1 MSDNQTVAPTFR
13 SAPEPLSDRPPTVAP
28 VSDRRS
34 DFEPKIVAFVCNW
47 CTYLGADL
55 AGTTRREYPPNVRII
70 RLPCTGRIDFN
81 LIIKAFEIG
90 ADSVLVSGC
99 HPGDCHYT
107 SGNYHA
113 RRRWILF
120 RELLQ
125 ALGFDL
131 ERIHF
136 TWISAAEG
144 HKWQQTVREI
154 TEKTRQMGPYKYL
167 CGAEFTSLRSGDFTS
182 PRSADSTSE
191 LSKLES
197 PSSAAC
203 GSAAQ
208 MCGKPPAF
216 RPAPDHLSSP
226 AQAGRLGLPPCAEN
240 IVEGM
245 RLAER
250 RSLSA
255 SQPAEPQVVQALREA
270 CRRLLADGKAKVVI
284 GYGKCGP
291 VFVTRPE
298 DVEQLVW
305 NEQCL
310 ANLTVYLK
318 RKEIRALGRP
328 AIVVKGC
335 DERALV
341 VLEKESQIDRKEMH
355 VIGMAC
361 QGMGQAKCETCEVH
375 LPRFADEVIG
385 EADKHPAVTGERWK
399 SLEALLVLPAAERMA
414 YWAREFERCVKCYA
428 CRQVCPMCYCER
440 CLVEKNRPTEIAPSA
455 TPKGN
460 FAWHILRAFHL
471 AGRCVGCD
479 ECTRACPA
487 GIDLRLLNLS
497 LAKAAE
503 EHFAY
508 RAGMDPKAE
517 LLIGAYSLQDK
528 ENFIR

>member
-1 MSDNQTVAPTFR
+1 MSERA
-13 SAPEPLSDRPPTVAP
+13 E
-28 VSDRRS
+28 
-34 DFEPKIVAFVCNW
+34 FEPKIVAFVCNW

-55 AGTTRREYPPNVRII
+55 AGTTRLEYPANVRII

-131 ERIHF
+131 DRINF

-144 HKWQQTVREI
+144 HKWQQTVKEI
-154 TEKTRQMGPYKYL
+154 TEKTRELGPYNNLYQIS
-167 CGAEFTSLRSGDFTS
+167 GSGDLAS
-182 PRSADSTSE
+182 SGWGEPRGAPTVPVE
-191 LSKLES
+191 
-197 PSSAAC
+197 AC
-203 GSAAQ
+203 GRGAW
-208 MCGKPPAF
+208 
-216 RPAPDHLSSP
+216 
-226 AQAGRLGLPPCAEN
+226 PCAPTDE
-240 IVEGM
+240 
-245 RLAER
+245 A
-250 RSLSA
+250 
-255 SQPAEPQVVQALREA
+255 ALRET
-270 CRRLLADGKAKVVI
+270 CRRLLAEGNVKVVI
-284 GYGKCGP
+284 GYGRRGP

-298 DVEQLVW
+298 DAAQLVW
-305 NEQCL
+305 NDHCL

-318 RKEIRALGRP
+318 RKEIRGLGRP

-355 VIGMAC
+355 VLGMAC
-361 QGMGQAKCETCEVH
+361 QGMGQAKCETCDVH
-375 LPRFADEVIG
+375 VPRFADEVMG
-385 EADKHPAVTGERWK
+385 DADKHPAETGARWK
-399 SLEALLVLPAAERMA
+399 SLEALLALPTAKRMG

-440 CLVEKNRPTEIAPSA
+440 CLVEKNRPTEIEPSA
-455 TPKGN
+455 TAKGN

-517 LLIGAYSLQDK
+517 ALIGAYSLQDK

>member
-1 MSDNQTVAPTFR
+1 MSER
-13 SAPEPLSDRPPTVAP
+13 PE
-28 VSDRRS
+28 
-34 DFEPKIVAFVCNW
+34 FEPKIVAFVCNW
-47 CTYLGADL
+47 CTYMGADL
-55 AGTTRREYPPNVRII
+55 AGTTRLEYPPNVRII

-107 SGNYHA
+107 SGNYQA

-131 ERIHF
+131 ERINF
-136 TWISAAEG
+136 AWISAAEG
-144 HKWQQTVREI
+144 HKWQQLVKEI
-154 TEKTRQMGPYKYL
+154 TEKTRKLGPYKDLYQIS
-167 CGAEFTSLRSGDFTS
+167 GSGDL
-182 PRSADSTSE
+182 A
-191 LSKLES
+191 
-197 PSSAAC
+197 SSGRGASRCAPTVPVEAC
-203 GSAAQ
+203 GRGAW
-208 MCGKPPAF
+208 
-216 RPAPDHLSSP
+216 
-226 AQAGRLGLPPCAEN
+226 PCAPTDE
-240 IVEGM
+240 
-245 RLAER
+245 A
-250 RSLSA
+250 
-255 SQPAEPQVVQALREA
+255 ALRET
-270 CRRLLADGKAKVVI
+270 CRRLLVEGKVKVVI
-284 GYGKCGP
+284 GYGRRGP
-291 VFVTRPE
+291 VFVTRPD

-305 NEQCL
+305 NDHCL

-328 AIVVKGC
+328 AIVVKAC

-361 QGMGQAKCETCEVH
+361 QGMGQEKCETCDVRV
-375 LPRFADEVIG
+375 PRFADEVMG
-385 EADKHPAVTGERWK
+385 EAAKQPAATGARWK
-399 SLEALLVLPAAERMA
+399 SLESLLVLPTAERMD
-414 YWAREFERCVKCYA
+414 YWAGEFERCVKCYA

-440 CLVEKNRPTEIAPSA
+440 CLVEKNRPTEIEPSA
-455 TPKGN
+455 TAKGN

>member
-1 MSDNQTVAPTFR
+1 MSEDTVAPLCER
-13 SAPEPLSDRPPTVAP
+13 RPE
-28 VSDRRS
+28 
-34 DFEPKIVAFVCNW
+34 FEPKIVAFVCNW
-47 CTYLGADL
+47 CTYMGADL
-55 AGTTRREYPPNVRII
+55 AGTTRLEYPPNVRII

-90 ADSVLVSGC
+90 ADSVLISGC

-125 ALGFDL
+125 TLGFDL
-131 ERIHF
+131 ERINF
-136 TWISAAEG
+136 AWISAAEG
-144 HKWQQTVREI
+144 HKWQETIKEI
-154 TEKTRQMGPYKYL
+154 TEKTRKLGRYKDLYQI
-167 CGAEFTSLRSGDFTS
+167 
-182 PRSADSTSE
+182 SA
-191 LSKLES
+191 
-197 PSSAAC
+197 
-203 GSAAQ
+203 GSAGVSPAVARAS
-208 MCGKPPAF
+208 CPRDGAPPLPLPIRGGEPDASK
-216 RPAPDHLSSP
+216 PAPEPLRAVRAVPQS
-226 AQAGRLGLPPCAEN
+226 AGE
-240 IVEGM
+240 E
-245 RLAER
+245 
-250 RSLSA
+250 
-255 SQPAEPQVVQALREA
+255 ALRET
-270 CRRLLADGKAKVVI
+270 CRRLLAEGKVKVVI
-284 GYGKCGP
+284 GYGRRGP

-298 DVEQLVW
+298 DAAQLVW
-305 NEQCL
+305 NDHCL

-355 VIGMAC
+355 VLGMAC
-361 QGMGQAKCETCEVH
+361 QGMGEAKCETCDVH
-375 LPRFADEVIG
+375 VPRFADEVMG
-385 EADKHPAVTGERWK
+385 DADKQPVEAGARWK
-399 SLEALLVLPAAERMA
+399 SLESLLALPPAGRMA
-414 YWAREFERCVKCYA
+414 YWAGEFERCVKCYA

-440 CLVEKNRPTEIAPSA
+440 CLVEKNRPTEIEPSA
-455 TPKGN
+455 TVKGN
-460 FAWHILRAFHL
+460 FDWHIVRAFHL

-517 LLIGAYSLQDK
+517 AMIGAYSLQDK

>member
-1 MSDNQTVAPTFR
+1 MSEQNNVAPTVR
-13 SAPEPLSDRPPTVAP
+13 SAPAATDRQEQ
-28 VSDRRS
+28 
-34 DFEPKIVAFVCNW
+34 FEPKIVAFVCNW

-55 AGTTRREYPPNVRII
+55 AGTTRLEYPPNVRIV

-81 LIIKAFEIG
+81 LIVKAFEIG

-125 ALGFDL
+125 ALGFDM

-144 HKWQQTVREI
+144 HKWQEVVKEI
-154 TEKTRQMGPYKYL
+154 TEETRRMGPYKELYQRNGGPVAEAPHATAPSVVN
-167 CGAEFTSLRSGDFTS
+167 GAGV
-182 PRSADSTSE
+182 
-191 LSKLES
+191 
-197 PSSAAC
+197 
-203 GSAAQ
+203 
-208 MCGKPPAF
+208 PPAV
-216 RPAPDHLSSP
+216 P
-226 AQAGRLGLPPCAEN
+226 QASCPGE
-240 IVEGM
+240 E
-245 RLAER
+245 
-250 RSLSA
+250 
-255 SQPAEPQVVQALREA
+255 SQLRDT
-270 CRRLLADGKAKVVI
+270 CRGLLADGKVKVVI
-284 GYGKCGP
+284 GYGKRGP
-291 VFVTRPE
+291 VFITRPE
-298 DVEQLVW
+298 EAEKLVW
-305 NEQCL
+305 NNQCL

-318 RKEIRALGRP
+318 RKEIKALGRP

-341 VLEKESQIDRKEMH
+341 VLEKESQLERKDLH

-361 QGMGQAKCETCEVH
+361 QGMGEPKCETCDVH
-375 LPRFADEVIG
+375 VPRFADQVIG
-385 EADKHPAVTGERWK
+385 ETNKQAAESADRWK
-399 SLEALLVLPAAERMA
+399 ALESLTALPVAQRMS
-414 YWAREFERCVKCYA
+414 YWATEFERCVKCYA

-440 CLVEKNRPTEIAPSA
+440 CLVDKNRPTVIEPSA
-455 TPKGN
+455 TEKGN

-471 AGRCVGCD
+471 AGRCIGCD

-508 RAGMDPKAE
+508 RAGMDAKAE
-517 LLIGAYSLQDK
+517 PLIGAYSLQDK

>member
-1 MSDNQTVAPTFR
+1 MSEHTVAP
-13 SAPEPLSDRPPTVAP
+13 LSVGPTVGP
-28 VSDRRS
+28 VGERPAE
-34 DFEPKIVAFVCNW
+34 FEPKIVAFVCNW

-55 AGTTRREYPPNVRII
+55 AGTTRLEYPPNVRII

-125 ALGFDL
+125 ALGFDM
-131 ERIHF
+131 ERINF
-136 TWISAAEG
+136 SWISAAEG
-144 HKWQQTVREI
+144 HKWQEIVKEI
-154 TEKTRQMGPYKYL
+154 TEKTRKLGPYKYPCSGGFIPPRGTDAPTITPEPL
-167 CGAEFTSLRSGDFTS
+167 ASGRGAW
-182 PRSADSTSE
+182 
-191 LSKLES
+191 
-197 PSSAAC
+197 
-203 GSAAQ
+203 
-208 MCGKPPAF
+208 
-216 RPAPDHLSSP
+216 
-226 AQAGRLGLPPCAEN
+226 PCAPT
-240 IVEGM
+240 VEG
-245 RLAER
+245 E
-250 RSLSA
+250 
-255 SQPAEPQVVQALREA
+255 LREA
-270 CRRLLADGKAKVVI
+270 CRRLLAEGSVKVVI
-284 GYGKCGP
+284 GYGKRGP
-291 VFVTRPE
+291 VFITRPE

-305 NEQCL
+305 NDQCL

-318 RKEIRALGRP
+318 RKEIRALGWP

-341 VLEKESQIDRKEMH
+341 VLERESQIDRKEMH

-361 QGMGQAKCETCEVH
+361 PGMGEAKCETCEVH
-375 LPRFADEVIG
+375 QPRFADQVIG
-385 EADKHPAVTGERWK
+385 EARNSPAEAGERWK
-399 SLEALLVLPAAERMA
+399 ALEALLALPPAERMA

-428 CRQVCPMCYCER
+428 CRQICPMCYCER
-440 CLVEKNRPTEIAPSA
+440 CLVEKNRPTEIEPSA
-455 TPKGN
+455 TAKGN

-487 GIDLRLLNLS
+487 AIDLRLLNLS

-517 LLIGAYSLQDK
+517 SLIGAYSLQDK

>member
-1 MSDNQTVAPTFR
+1 MSENHVAPASGR
-13 SAPEPLSDRPPTVAP
+13 QVE
-28 VSDRRS
+28 
-34 DFEPKIVAFVCNW
+34 FEPKIVAFVCNW

-55 AGTTRREYPPNVRII
+55 AGTTRLEYPPNVRIV

-81 LIIKAFEIG
+81 LIVKAFEIG

-125 ALGFDL
+125 ALGFEM

-144 HKWQQTVREI
+144 HKWQEVVKEI
-154 TEKTRQMGPYKYL
+154 TEKTRQMGPYKELYRRN
-167 CGAEFTSLRSGDFTS
+167 GEAASPASPRPSTTPAVSPEPLRSG
-182 PRSADSTSE
+182 TSE
-191 LSKLES
+191 
-197 PSSAAC
+197 PSAA
-203 GSAAQ
+203 
-208 MCGKPPAF
+208 
-216 RPAPDHLSSP
+216 
-226 AQAGRLGLPPCAEN
+226 AEQ
-240 IVEGM
+240 E
-245 RLAER
+245 
-250 RSLSA
+250 
-255 SQPAEPQVVQALREA
+255 LRDT
-270 CRRLLADGKAKVVI
+270 CRRLLAEDKVKVVI
-284 GYGKCGP
+284 GYGKRGP
-291 VFVTRPE
+291 VFITKPE
-298 DVEQLVW
+298 DVEKLVW
-305 NEQCL
+305 NDECL

-318 RKEIRALGRP
+318 RKEIKALGRP

-341 VLEKESQIDRKEMH
+341 VLEEESQLERKEIH

-361 QGMGQAKCETCEVH
+361 QGMGEPKCEACEVH

-385 EADKHPAVTGERWK
+385 ATDEHAPGTADRWK
-399 SLEALLVLPAAERMA
+399 ALESLMALTTPQRMS
-414 YWAREFERCVKCYA
+414 YWATEFERCVKCYA

-440 CLVEKNRPTEIAPSA
+440 CLVDKNRPTVIEPSA
-455 TPKGN
+455 TDKGN
-460 FAWHILRAFHL
+460 FGWHILRAFHL
-471 AGRCVGCD
+471 AGRCIGCD

-487 GIDLRLLNLS
+487 GIDLRLLNLT

-503 EHFAY
+503 EQFAY
-508 RAGMDPKAE
+508 RAGVDPKTE
-517 LLIGAYSLQDK
+517 PLIGAYSLQDK

>member
-1 MSDNQTVAPTFR
+1 MSER
-13 SAPEPLSDRPPTVAP
+13 PE
-28 VSDRRS
+28 
-34 DFEPKIVAFVCNW
+34 FEPKIVAFVCNW
-47 CTYLGADL
+47 CSYMGADL
-55 AGTTRREYPPNVRII
+55 AGTTRLEYPPNVRII

-125 ALGFDL
+125 TLGFDL
-131 ERIHF
+131 ERINF
-136 TWISAAEG
+136 AWISAAEG
-144 HKWQQTVREI
+144 HKWQQTVKEI
-154 TEKTRQMGPYKYL
+154 TEKTRKLGPYNYL
-167 CGAEFTSLRSGDFTS
+167 CCGDT
-182 PRSADSTSE
+182 TSE

-197 PSSAAC
+197 ALSAAC
-203 GSAAQ
+203 GSVRQ
-208 MCGKPPAF
+208 PTEKPPAF
-216 RPAPDHLSSP
+216 RSASDHPSSS
-226 AQAGRLGLPPCAEN
+226 AQAERLSLSACAEEVVQG
-240 IVEGM
+240 I
-245 RLAER
+245 RPAER
-250 RSLSA
+250 QSLSA
-255 SQPAEPQVVQALREA
+255 SQAAEPQVVQALRET
-270 CRRLLADGKAKVVI
+270 CRRLLAEGSVKVVI
-284 GYGKCGP
+284 GYGRRGP

-298 DVEQLVW
+298 DAAQLVW
-305 NEQCL
+305 NDHCL

-318 RKEIRALGRP
+318 RKEIRGLGRP
-328 AIVVKGC
+328 AIVVKAC

-361 QGMGQAKCETCEVH
+361 QGMGEAKCETCDVH
-375 LPRFADEVIG
+375 MPRFADEVIG
-385 EADKHPAVTGERWK
+385 EADTHPAETGERWK
-399 SLEALLVLPAAERMA
+399 SLEFLLALPPAGRMA
-414 YWAREFERCVKCYA
+414 YWTREFERCVKCYA

-440 CLVEKNRPTEIAPSA
+440 CLVEKNRPTEIEPSA
-455 TPKGN
+455 TAKGN
-460 FAWHILRAFHL
+460 FAWHIVRAFHL

-517 LLIGAYSLQDK
+517 SLSGAYSLQDK

>member
-1 MSDNQTVAPTFR
+1 MNEQ
-13 SAPEPLSDRPPTVAP
+13 TVAP
-28 VSDRRS
+28 VSDRTVGPVGERPS
-34 DFEPKIVAFVCNW
+34 GFEPKIVAFVCNW

-55 AGTTRREYPPNVRII
+55 AGTTRLEYPPNVRII

-131 ERIHF
+131 ERINF

-144 HKWQQTVREI
+144 HKWQQVVKEI
-154 TEKTRQMGPYKYL
+154 TEKTRQMGPYTELYR
-167 CGAEFTSLRSGDFTS
+167 TST
-182 PRSADSTSE
+182 
-191 LSKLES
+191 
-197 PSSAAC
+197 
-203 GSAAQ
+203 GSAGVSPA
-208 MCGKPPAF
+208 MGRASCARDVAPPPPLPIRGGERVARTPRF
-216 RPAPDHLSSP
+216 GVRGSSP
-226 AQAGRLGLPPCAEN
+226 DATPALSDDMREGESEATPLPGWGGEGAG
-240 IVEGM
+240 
-245 RLAER
+245 
-250 RSLSA
+250 
-255 SQPAEPQVVQALREA
+255 ALREA
-270 CRRLLADGKAKVVI
+270 CRRLLAEGKVKVVI
-284 GYGKCGP
+284 GYGKRGP
-291 VFVTRPE
+291 VFITRPE
-298 DVEQLVW
+298 DTEQLVW
-305 NEQCL
+305 NDQCL

-328 AIVVKGC
+328 AMVVKGC

-355 VIGMAC
+355 VLGMAC
-361 QGMGQAKCETCEVH
+361 SGMGEAKCETCEVH
-375 LPRFADEVIG
+375 LPRFANEVIG
-385 EADKHPAVTGERWK
+385 EAANPAREIGDRWK
-399 SLEALLVLPAAERMA
+399 SLQALLALAPAERMA
-414 YWAREFERCVKCYA
+414 YWGGEFERCVKCYA

-440 CLVEKNRPTEIAPSA
+440 CLVEKNRPTEIEPSA

-479 ECTRACPA
+479 ECTRACPT

-508 RAGMDPKAE
+508 RAGMDPKAD
-517 LLIGAYSLQDK
+517 LLVGAYSLQDK

>member
-1 MSDNQTVAPTFR
+1 MSDKDTVAPTFT
-13 SAPEPLSDRPPTVAP
+13 SAPAATSDRQDV
-28 VSDRRS
+28 
-34 DFEPKIVAFVCNW
+34 FEPKIVAFVCNW

-55 AGTTRREYPPNVRII
+55 AGTTRLEYPPNVRIV

-125 ALGFDL
+125 AFGFEM

-144 HKWQQTVREI
+144 HKWQEVVKEI
-154 TEKTRQMGPYKYL
+154 TEKTRQMGPYK
-167 CGAEFTSLRSGDFTS
+167 SLYQVSDAPPQSLPIRGG
-182 PRSADSTSE
+182 E
-191 LSKLES
+191 LN
-197 PSSAAC
+197 
-203 GSAAQ
+203 
-208 MCGKPPAF
+208 
-216 RPAPDHLSSP
+216 APDRLSGP
-226 AQAGRLGLPPCAEN
+226 RAGESGATP
-240 IVEGM
+240 
-245 RLAER
+245 
-250 RSLSA
+250 LSA
-255 SQPAEPQVVQALREA
+255 LGGEGEGALRET
-270 CRRLLADGKAKVVI
+270 CRRLLAEDKVKVVI
-284 GYGKCGP
+284 GYGKRGP
-291 VFVTRPE
+291 VFITKPD
-298 DVEQLVW
+298 DVDNLVW
-305 NEQCL
+305 NNECL

-318 RKEIRALGRP
+318 RKEIKALGRP

-341 VLEKESQIDRKEMH
+341 VLERESQLDRKDLH

-361 QGMGQAKCETCEVH
+361 QGVGEPKCGTCDVH
-375 LPRFADEVIG
+375 MPRFADEVIG
-385 EADKHPAVTGERWK
+385 ETDNHAPETTERWK
-399 SLEALLVLPAAERMA
+399 TLESLMALPAAQRMS
-414 YWAREFERCVKCYA
+414 YWATEFERCVKCYA

-440 CLVEKNRPTEIAPSA
+440 CLVDKNRPTVIEPSA
-455 TPKGN
+455 TDKGN

-471 AGRCVGCD
+471 AGRCIGCD

-487 GIDLRLLNLS
+487 GIDLRLLNLT

-517 LLIGAYSLQDK
+517 PLIGAYSLQDK

>member
-1 MSDNQTVAPTFR
+1 MR
-13 SAPEPLSDRPPTVAP
+13 
-28 VSDRRS
+28 
-34 DFEPKIVAFVCNW
+34 IV
-47 CTYLGADL
+47 
-55 AGTTRREYPPNVRII
+55 

-81 LIIKAFEIG
+81 LIVKAFEIG

-125 ALGFDL
+125 ALGFDM

-144 HKWQQTVREI
+144 HKWQEVVKEI
-154 TEKTRQMGPYKYL
+154 TEKTRQMGPYKALYQVFCEVAVRRRDRDCSAVAPEPL
-167 CGAEFTSLRSGDFTS
+167 RPREPSDATSAWG
-182 PRSADSTSE
+182 
-191 LSKLES
+191 
-197 PSSAAC
+197 
-203 GSAAQ
+203 G
-208 MCGKPPAF
+208 
-216 RPAPDHLSSP
+216 
-226 AQAGRLGLPPCAEN
+226 
-240 IVEGM
+240 
-245 RLAER
+245 
-250 RSLSA
+250 
-255 SQPAEPQVVQALREA
+255 EPELRET
-270 CRRLLADGKAKVVI
+270 CRRLLAEGKVKVVI
-284 GYGKCGP
+284 GYGKRGP
-291 VFVTRPE
+291 VFITKPE
-298 DVEQLVW
+298 DVEKLVW
-305 NEQCL
+305 NNQCL

-318 RKEIRALGRP
+318 RKEIKALGRP

-341 VLEKESQIDRKEMH
+341 VLEKESQLERKEIH

-361 QGMGQAKCETCEVH
+361 QGMGEPKCETCEVH

-385 EADKHPAVTGERWK
+385 ETDKQAPETAERWK
-399 SLEALLVLPAAERMA
+399 ALESLMALPPAERMS
-414 YWAREFERCVKCYA
+414 YWATEFERCVKCYA

-440 CLVEKNRPTEIAPSA
+440 CLVDKNRPTVIEPSA
-455 TPKGN
+455 TGKGN

-471 AGRCVGCD
+471 AGRCIGCD

-517 LLIGAYSLQDK
+517 PLIGAYSLQDK

>member
-1 MSDNQTVAPTFR
+1 MSEN
-13 SAPEPLSDRPPTVAP
+13 TVAP
-28 VSDRRS
+28 VTVAAVCDRRAE
-34 DFEPKIVAFVCNW
+34 FEPKIVAFVCNW

-55 AGTTRREYPPNVRII
+55 AGTTRLEYPPNVRII

-81 LIIKAFEIG
+81 LIIKAFEMG

-131 ERIHF
+131 ERIQF
-136 TWISAAEG
+136 AWISAAEG
-144 HKWQQTVREI
+144 HKWQQVVKEI
-154 TEKTRQMGPYKYL
+154 TEKTRKLGPYNYL
-167 CGAEFTSLRSGDFTS
+167 GSGGS
-182 PRSADSTSE
+182 ISE
-191 LSKLES
+191 VTKLET
-197 PSSAAC
+197 PSSAQR
-203 GSAAQ
+203 GSVRQ
-208 MCGKPPAF
+208 PTGKPPAF
-216 RPAPDHLSSP
+216 RPAPGPSSSS
-226 AQAGRLGLPPCAEN
+226 AQAGRLSLPACAEE

-245 RLAER
+245 GPAER

-255 SQPAEPQVVQALREA
+255 SRAAEPQVVEALRET
-270 CRRLLADGKAKVVI
+270 CRRLLAKGSVKVVI
-284 GYGKCGP
+284 GYGKRGP

-298 DVEQLVW
+298 NVEQLVW
-305 NEQCL
+305 NEQRR

-318 RKEIRALGRP
+318 RQEIRTLGRA

-341 VLEKESQIDRKEMH
+341 VLEKESQIERKEMH

-361 QGMGQAKCETCEVH
+361 PGMGEAKCETCEVH
-375 LPRFADEVIG
+375 VPRFADEVIG
-385 EADKHPAVTGERWK
+385 EADKHPAETGERWK
-399 SLEALLVLPAAERMA
+399 SLEALLALPTAGRMA

-440 CLVEKNRPTEIAPSA
+440 CLVEKNRPTEIEPSP
-455 TPKGN
+455 TIKGN

-497 LAKAAE
+497 LVKAAE
-503 EHFAY
+503 EHFGY
-508 RAGMDPKAE
+508 RAGMDPKAD